1 MNTEML
7 INSLL
12 VSDSNSLGLIDIALG
27 LILPFLL
34 SFPATWVYQKTQT
47 SNTFSAAFI
56 QSFFIFAALSSIMT
70 MIIGSNIARAFGL
83 IGALSIIRFRN
94 ALKSPIDAVYI
105 FWSLAIGMS
114 CGTGFYLA
122 AVMLTVVVAMM
133 ALILS
138 KMKYGEV
145 KFNESIIRIQVSTQN
160 EEAQVMQMETYLKK
174 LALHYNRINIIFDS
188 NNASKTYVYQVAV
201 NNDADLAKIQSELCK
216 TEGIQR
222 VNAINSVPSMFAA

>member
-1 MNTEML
+1 MNTEVL

-34 SFPATWVYQKTQT
+34 SFPATLIYQRTQT
-47 SNTFSAAFI
+47 SNTYSAAFI
-56 QSFFIFAALSSIMT
+56 HSFFIFASLSSIMT

-105 FWSLAIGMS
+105 FWSLAIGMA

-122 AVMLTVVVAMM
+122 AVLLTAVIGVM
-133 ALILS
+133 ALIL
-138 KMKYGEV
+138 KGLKYGEV
-145 KFNESIIRIQVSTQN
+145 KYTESILRVQIEADN
-160 EEAQVMQMETYLKK
+160 EENQIAVIEKIFKEKTVKF
-174 LALHYNRINIIFDS
+174 NRVNIIFDS
-188 NNASKTYVYQVAV
+188 TSTKKTYVYQVAV
-201 NNDADLAKIQSELCK
+201 TEDHVLSQLQSDLGK
-216 TEGIQR
+216 TEGICR
-222 VNAINSVPSMFAA
+222 INLVNSTPSMFAA